1 MGPYRFKKDEK
12 KVSVSE
18 NMYKG
23 LPVSEGIALG
33 KADIYISELAEII
46 PYRLKSGEAEQE
58 IVRYREALNEVK
70 QQLDESEQRIRRDIG
85 DEEAEIIKSH
95 MMIVDD
101 PFFQED
107 VPRMVKEE
115 NLNAEF
121 IILRGIRTFM
131 EKFKTI
137 EDEYLRERG
146 KDIEDI
152 GKRVIHRLLQLDT
165 RKVLFNKRGVVFAH
179 ELTPSDTIHFDPRKI
194 KGMVTEVGGETSHA
208 AILAR
213 SMGVPT
219 VVGVENILRRVRTND
234 RVIVDGNLGLVFINP
249 KPSVVK
255 EYKKIQEDYAAYR
268 KELEKISILPSLTR
282 DNIPFHL
289 YSNIVKAPD
298 VGVAIKYGA
307 EGVGL
312 FRTELPFLLSE
323 RLLTEDEQ
331 FSIYRTVAETLKE
344 KEATIRTLDLGGDKF
359 LPFQKIKREVNP
371 FLGWRSIRISLEEVD
386 VFKVQLRA
394 LLRASA
400 YGKIRILYPMISSL
414 EELRAVNQ
422 IFAEVKHEMWLR
434 GVPYDKDIKTGVMIE
449 VPSAAILIDKLAEE
463 TDFFSI
469 GTNDLVQ
476 YTLAVDRDNEKVS
489 DFYRP
494 YNPAI
499 LWLIK
504 RVADISKN
512 SGRPCSVCGEIAG
525 DPIYAVL
532 LLGCGIRDLSMKSLS
547 IPEVKRVLRSVTLKE
562 ARELVD
568 KALQAGTP
576 DEVSNLLEKHF
587 VSIKDP
593 RSGYEYTIFR
603 SREVPEGAREERE
616 VFERS

>member
-1 MGPYRFKKDEK
+1 MGPYRLKKDEK

-18 NMYKG
+18 NMYRG
-23 LPVSEGIALG
+23 LPVSEGIAFG

-46 PYRLKSGEAEQE
+46 PYRLKNDEVEQE
-58 IVRYREALNEVK
+58 VTRYREALAEVRR
-70 QQLDESEQRIRRDIG
+70 QLEESEHRIRRDIG
-85 DEEAEIIKSH
+85 EEEAEIIRSH
-95 MMIVDD
+95 LMIADD
-101 PFFQED
+101 PFFREE
-107 VPRMVKEE
+107 VPRMVEE
-115 NLNAEF
+115 EKLNAEF
-121 IILRGIRTFM
+121 IILRGIRAFM
-131 EKFKTI
+131 EKFKHI
-137 EDEYLRERG
+137 EDDYLRERG

-179 ELTPSDTIHFDPRKI
+179 ELTPSDTIHFDPKKI

-219 VVGVENILRRVRTND
+219 VVGVENILRRVKTND

-249 KPSVVK
+249 KRSVVE

-268 KELEKISILPSLTR
+268 KELEKISKLPSVTL
-282 DNIPFHL
+282 DNVPFHL

-298 VGVAIKYGA
+298 VGVALKYGA

-323 RLLTEDEQ
+323 RLLTEEEQ
-331 FSIYRTVAETLKE
+331 FTIYRTVAETLKG

-394 LLRASA
+394 ILRASA
-400 YGKIRILYPMISSL
+400 YGKIRVLYPMISSV

-422 IFAEVKHEMWLR
+422 IFAEVKHEMMLR
-434 GVPYDKDIKTGVMIE
+434 GIPYDESIKTGVMIE
-449 VPSAAILIDKLAEE
+449 VPSAAILADKLIKE

-476 YTLAVDRDNEKVS
+476 YTLAVDRDNEKVA

-494 YNPAI
+494 YSPAI

-504 RVADISKN
+504 RVAEIARGAGK
-512 SGRPCSVCGEIAG
+512 PCSVCGEIAG
-525 DPIYAVL
+525 DPVYAVL

-547 IPEVKRVLRSVTLKE
+547 IPEVKRVLRSVTMIE
-562 ARELVD
+562 ARGLVD
-568 KALQAGTP
+568 EAIQAGTP
-576 DEVSNLLEKHF
+576 DEVSALLEKNF
-587 VSIKDP
+587 ISVKDV
-593 RSGYEYTIFR
+593 RSGYEYTIYR
-603 SREVPEGAREERE
+603 SKIASEGA
-616 VFERS
+616 

>member
-1 MGPYRFKKDEK
+1 MAPYRLKKDEK

-18 NMYKG
+18 NMYRG
-23 LPVSEGIALG
+23 LPVSEGIAFG

-46 PYRLKSGEAEQE
+46 PYRLKSEEVERE
-58 IVRYREALNEVK
+58 IVRYREALEEVK
-70 QQLDESEQRIRRDIG
+70 RQLEESERRIRRDIG
-85 DEEAEIIKSH
+85 EEEAEIIRSH
-95 MMIVDD
+95 LMIAED
-101 PFFQED
+101 PFFEKE
-107 VPRMVKEE
+107 VPRMVEEE

-121 IILRGIRTFM
+121 IILRGIRAFM

-137 EDEYLRERG
+137 EDDYLRERG

-179 ELTPSDTIHFDPRKI
+179 ELTPSDTIHFDPKKI

-234 RVIVDGNLGLVFINP
+234 RIIVDGNLGLVFVNP
-249 KPSVVK
+249 KPSVIK
-255 EYKKIQEDYAAYR
+255 EYRKIQEDYAAYR
-268 KELEKISILPSLTR
+268 KELEKISQLPSVTL
-282 DNIPFHL
+282 DHVPFHL

-323 RLLTEDEQ
+323 RLLTEEEQ
-331 FSIYRTVAETLKE
+331 FKIYRTVAEALKG

-394 LLRASA
+394 ILRASVH
-400 YGKIRILYPMISSL
+400 GKVRVLYPMISSV
-414 EELRAVNQ
+414 EELRAVNE
-422 IFAEVKHEMWLR
+422 IFAEVKHELMLR
-434 GVPYDKDIKTGVMIE
+434 GIPYDEKIKTGVMIE
-449 VPSAAILIDKLAEE
+449 VPSAAILADKLIRE

-476 YTLAVDRDNEKVS
+476 YTLAVDRDNEKVA

-504 RVADISKN
+504 RVADVCSEAGK
-512 SGRPCSVCGEIAG
+512 PCSVCGEIAG

-547 IPEVKRVLRSVTLKE
+547 IPEVKRVLRSVTVKE
-562 ARELVD
+562 AEELVD

-576 DEVSNLLEKHF
+576 DEVNMLLEKNF
-587 VSIKDP
+587 ISVKDV
-593 RSGYEYTIFR
+593 RSGYEYTIYR
-603 SREVPEGAREERE
+603 SHAASKGA
-616 VFERS
+616 

>member
-1 MGPYRFKKDEK
+1 MTPYRLKKDKK

-23 LPVSEGIALG
+23 LPVSEGIAFG

-46 PYRLKSGEAEQE
+46 PYRLKSGEVERE
-58 IVRYREALNEVK
+58 IVRYREALDEVK
-70 QQLDESEQRIRRDIG
+70 RQLEESERRIRWDIG
-85 DEEAEIIKSH
+85 EEEAEIIRSH
-95 MMIVDD
+95 LMIAED
-101 PFFQED
+101 PFFEKE
-107 VPRMVKEE
+107 VPRMVREE

-121 IILRGIRTFM
+121 IILRGIRAFM

-137 EDEYLRERG
+137 EDDYLRERG

-179 ELTPSDTIHFDPRKI
+179 ELTPSDTIHFDPKKI

-219 VVGVENILRRVRTND
+219 VVGVENILRRVQTND
-234 RVIVDGNLGLVFINP
+234 RVIVDGNLGLVFVNP

-255 EYKKIQEDYAAYR
+255 EYKKIQQDYAAYR
-268 KELEKISILPSLTR
+268 KELEKISVLPSVTL
-282 DNIPFHL
+282 DQVPFHL

-323 RLLTEDEQ
+323 RLLTEEEQ
-331 FSIYRTVAETLKE
+331 FKIYQTVAETLE
-344 KEATIRTLDLGGDKF
+344 GKEATIRTLDLGGDKF

-394 LLRASA
+394 ILRASA
-400 YGKIRILYPMISSL
+400 HGKVRVLYPMISSL
-414 EELRAVNQ
+414 EELRAVNE
-422 IFAEVKHEMWLR
+422 IFAEVKHELMLR
-434 GVPYDKDIKTGVMIE
+434 GIPYDKDIKTGVMIE
-449 VPSAAILIDKLAEE
+449 VPSAAILADKLIKE

-476 YTLAVDRDNEKVS
+476 YTLAVDRDNEKVA

-504 RVADISKN
+504 RVADISNEAGK
-512 SGRPCSVCGEIAG
+512 PCSVCGEIAG

-562 ARELVD
+562 AEVLVEE
-568 KALQAGTP
+568 ALQAGTP
-576 DEVSNLLEKHF
+576 DEVNALLKKNF
-587 VSIKDP
+587 ISVKDV
-593 RSGYEYTIFR
+593 RSGYEYTIYR
-603 SREVPEGAREERE
+603 SHAASKGA
-616 VFERS
+616 

>member
-1 MGPYRFKKDEK
+1 MAPYRLKKDEK
-12 KVSVSE
+12 KTSVSE

-23 LPVSEGIALG
+23 LPVSEGIAFG

-46 PYRLKSGEAEQE
+46 PYRLKSGEVERE
-58 IVRYREALNEVK
+58 IVRYREALEEVK
-70 QQLDESEQRIRRDIG
+70 RQLEESECRIRRDIG

-101 PFFQED
+101 PFFQKE
-107 VPRMVKEE
+107 VPKMVKEE

-121 IILRGIRTFM
+121 IILRGIRAFM

-137 EDEYLRERG
+137 EDDYLRERG

-179 ELTPSDTIHFDPRKI
+179 DLTPSDTIHFDPKKI

-219 VVGVENILRRVRTND
+219 VVGVENILRRVQTND
-234 RVIVDGNLGLVFINP
+234 RIIVDGNLGLVFINP
-249 KPSVVK
+249 KSSVVK
-255 EYKKIQEDYAAYR
+255 EYRKIQEDYAAYR
-268 KELEKISILPSLTR
+268 KELEKISQLPSVTG
-282 DNIPFHL
+282 DNVPFHL
-289 YSNIVKAPD
+289 FSNIVKAPD

-323 RLLTEDEQ
+323 RLLNEEEQ
-331 FSIYRTVAETLKE
+331 LRIYRTVAEALKGR
-344 KEATIRTLDLGGDKF
+344 EATIRTLDLGGDKF

-394 LLRASA
+394 ILRASA
-400 YGKIRILYPMISSL
+400 YGKIRVLYPMISSL

-422 IFAEVKHEMWLR
+422 IFAEVKHELMLR
-434 GVPYDKDIKTGVMIE
+434 GIPYDESIKSGVMIE
-449 VPSAAILIDKLAEE
+449 VPSAAILADKLIKE

-494 YNPAI
+494 YNPSI
-499 LWLIK
+499 LWLVK
-504 RVADISKN
+504 RVADVCTEAGK
-512 SGRPCSVCGEIAG
+512 PCSVCGEIAG

-547 IPEVKRVLRSVTLKE
+547 IPEVKRVLRSVTQKE
-562 ARELVD
+562 AQELVD
-568 KALQAGTP
+568 DALKAGTP
-576 DEVSNLLEKHF
+576 EEVNNLLEKNF
-587 VSIKDP
+587 LSVKDA
-593 RSGYEYTIFR
+593 RSGYEYTIYR
-603 SREVPEGAREERE
+603 SRAASRGA
-616 VFERS
+616 

>member
-1 MGPYRFKKDEK
+1 MATYRLKKDEK
-12 KVSVSE
+12 KTSVSE

-46 PYRLKSGEAEQE
+46 PFRLKSSEVEQE
-58 IVRYREALNEVK
+58 IVRYREALEEVK
-70 QQLDESEQRIRRDIG
+70 RQLMESEKRIRRDIG
-85 DEEAEIIKSH
+85 EEEAEIIKSH
-95 MMIVDD
+95 LMIVDD

-107 VPRMVKEE
+107 VPRMVREE

-121 IILRGIRTFM
+121 IILRGIRAFM
-131 EKFKTI
+131 EKFKNI
-137 EDEYLRERG
+137 EDDYLRERG
-146 KDIEDI
+146 QDIEDI

-165 RKVLFNKRGVVFAH
+165 RKVLFNKRGIVFAH
-179 ELTPSDTIHFDPRKI
+179 ELTPSDTIHFDPKKI

-249 KPSVVK
+249 KTSVVK

-268 KELEKISILPSLTR
+268 KELEKISRLPSVTL
-282 DNIPFHL
+282 DNVPFRL
-289 YSNIVKAPD
+289 FSNIVKAPD

-323 RLLTEDEQ
+323 RLLTEEEQ
-331 FSIYRTVAETLKE
+331 FRIYRTVAEALKG
-344 KEATIRTLDLGGDKF
+344 KEVTIRTLDLGGDKF

-394 LLRASA
+394 ILRASM
-400 YGKIRILYPMISSL
+400 YGKVRVLYPMISSI

-422 IFAEVKHEMWLR
+422 IFGEVKHEMMLR
-434 GVPYDKDIKTGVMIE
+434 GISYDKDIKCGVMIE
-449 VPSAAILIDKLAEE
+449 VPSAAILSDKLIKE

-476 YTLAVDRDNEKVS
+476 YTLAVDRDNEKVA

-504 RVADISKN
+504 HVADVSMKA
-512 SGRPCSVCGEIAG
+512 GKPCSVCGEIAG

-547 IPEVKRVLRSVTLKE
+547 IPEVKRVLRSVTMRE
-562 ARELVD
+562 AKQLVED
-568 KALQAGTP
+568 ALQAGTP
-576 DEVSNLLEKHF
+576 DEVTRLLEKHF
-587 VSIKDP
+587 ISVKDV

-603 SREVPEGAREERE
+603 SRAAARGA
-616 VFERS
+616 

>member
-1 MGPYRFKKDEK
+1 MAPYRLKKDEK

-18 NMYKG
+18 NMYRG
-23 LPVSEGIALG
+23 LPVSEGIAFG
-33 KADIYISELAEII
+33 KADVYISELAEII
-46 PYRLKSGEAEQE
+46 PYRLKSEEVERE
-58 IVRYREALNEVK
+58 IVRYREALEEVK
-70 QQLDESEQRIRRDIG
+70 RQLEESERRIRRDIG
-85 DEEAEIIKSH
+85 EEEAEIIRSH
-95 MMIVDD
+95 LMIAED
-101 PFFQED
+101 PFFEKE
-107 VPRMVKEE
+107 VPRMVEEE
-115 NLNAEF
+115 NLNAEY
-121 IILRGIRTFM
+121 IILRGIRAFM

-137 EDEYLRERG
+137 EDDYLRERG

-179 ELTPSDTIHFDPRKI
+179 ELTPSDTIHFDPKKI

-234 RVIVDGNLGLVFINP
+234 RIIVDGNLGLVFVNP
-249 KPSVVK
+249 KPSVIK
-255 EYKKIQEDYAAYR
+255 EYRKIQEDYAAYR
-268 KELEKISILPSLTR
+268 KELEKISQLPSVTL
-282 DNIPFHL
+282 DHVPFHL

-323 RLLTEDEQ
+323 RLLTEEEQ
-331 FSIYRTVAETLKE
+331 FKIYRTVAEALKG

-394 LLRASA
+394 ILRASVH
-400 YGKIRILYPMISSL
+400 GKVRVLYPMISSV
-414 EELRAVNQ
+414 EELRAVNE
-422 IFAEVKHEMWLR
+422 IFAEVKHELMLR
-434 GVPYDKDIKTGVMIE
+434 GIPYDEKIKTGVMIE
-449 VPSAAILIDKLAEE
+449 VPSAAILADKLIRE

-476 YTLAVDRDNEKVS
+476 YTLAVDRDNEKVA

-504 RVADISKN
+504 RVADVCSEAGK
-512 SGRPCSVCGEIAG
+512 PCSVCGEIAG

-547 IPEVKRVLRSVTLKE
+547 IPEVKRVLRSVTVKE
-562 ARELVD
+562 AEELVD

-576 DEVSNLLEKHF
+576 DEVNMLLEKNF
-587 VSIKDP
+587 ISVKDV
-593 RSGYEYTIFR
+593 RSGYEYTIYR
-603 SREVPEGAREERE
+603 SHAASKGA
-616 VFERS
+616 

>member
-1 MGPYRFKKDEK
+1 MAPYRLKKEERK
-12 KVSVSE
+12 ASVSE

-23 LPVSEGIALG
+23 LPVAEGIAIG

-46 PYRLKSGEAEQE
+46 PYRLKDKEVDQE
-58 IVRYREALNEVK
+58 IVRYREALEEVK
-70 QQLDESEQRIRRDIG
+70 RQLEESEDRIRRDIG

-95 MMIVDD
+95 LMIVDD

-107 VPRMVKEE
+107 VPRMVKDEK
-115 NLNAEF
+115 LNAEF
-121 IILRGIRTFM
+121 IILRGIRAFM

-137 EDEYLRERG
+137 EDDYLRERG

-179 ELTPSDTIHFDPRKI
+179 ELTPSDTIHFDPKKI

-234 RVIVDGNLGLVFINP
+234 RIIVDGNLGLVFINP

-268 KELEKISILPSLTR
+268 KELEKISKLPSVTR
-282 DNIPFHL
+282 DKVPFRL
-289 YSNIVKAPD
+289 FSNIVKAPD

-323 RLLTEDEQ
+323 RLLTEEEQ
-331 FSIYRTVAETLKE
+331 FRIYRTVAEALKG

-400 YGKIRILYPMISSL
+400 YGKVRILYPMISSL
-414 EELRAVNQ
+414 EELRAVNE
-422 IFAEVKHEMWLR
+422 IFAEVKHELMLR
-434 GVPYDKDIKTGVMIE
+434 GIPYDVDIKTGVMIE
-449 VPSAAILIDKLAEE
+449 VPSAAILADKLIKE

-476 YTLAVDRDNEKVS
+476 YTLAVDRDNEKVAA
-489 DFYRP
+489 FYRP

-504 RVADISKN
+504 RVADISNEAGK
-512 SGRPCSVCGEIAG
+512 PCSVCGEIAG
-525 DPIYAVL
+525 DPIYSVL
-532 LLGCGIRDLSMKSLS
+532 LLGCGIQDLSMKSLS
-547 IPEVKRVLRSVTLKE
+547 IPEVKRVLRSVTKE
-562 ARELVD
+562 EAEELVEE
-568 KALQAGTP
+568 ALTMGTP
-576 DEVSNLLEKHF
+576 DEVNNLMEKNF
-587 VSIKDP
+587 LSVKDA

-603 SREVPEGAREERE
+603 SRKAAKGA
-616 VFERS
+616 

>member
-1 MGPYRFKKDEK
+1 MAPYRLKKDEK
-12 KVSVSE
+12 KTSVSE

-23 LPVSEGIALG
+23 LPVAEGIALG
-33 KADIYISELAEII
+33 KVDIYISELAEII
-46 PYRLKSGEAEQE
+46 PYRLKPGEAEKE
-58 IVRYREALNEVK
+58 LVRYREALDEVK
-70 QQLDESEQRIRRDIG
+70 RQLEESESRIRRDIG
-85 DEEAEIIKSH
+85 DEEAEIIRSH
-95 MMIVDD
+95 VMIIDD
-101 PFFQED
+101 PFFQKE

-121 IILRGIRTFM
+121 ILLRGIRSFM
-131 EKFKTI
+131 EKFRTI

-194 KGMVTEVGGETSHA
+194 KGMVTEIGGETSHA

-268 KELEKISILPSLTR
+268 KELEKISQLPSVTR
-282 DNIPFHL
+282 DNFAFSL

-307 EGVGL
+307 KGVGL

-323 RLLTEDEQ
+323 RLLTEEEQ
-331 FSIYRTVAETLKE
+331 FQIYRTVAEALKG

-386 VFKVQLRA
+386 VFKIQLRA
-394 LLRASA
+394 ILRASA
-400 YGKIRILYPMISSL
+400 YGKVRVLYPMISSL
-414 EELRAVNQ
+414 EELRAVNK
-422 IFAEVKHEMWLR
+422 IFAEVKHEMMLR
-434 GVPYDKDIKTGVMIE
+434 GIPYDENIKSGVMIE
-449 VPSAAILIDKLAEE
+449 VPSAAILADKLIKE
-463 TDFFSI
+463 TDFLSI

-476 YTLAVDRDNEKVS
+476 YTLAVDRDNEKVA

-499 LWLIK
+499 LWMIK
-504 RVADISKN
+504 RVADVSKAA
-512 SGRPCSVCGEIAG
+512 GKACSVCGEIAG
-525 DPIYAVL
+525 DPVYAVL
-532 LLGCGIRDLSMKSLS
+532 LLGCGISDLSMKSLS

-562 ARELVD
+562 AKELVD
-568 KALQAGTP
+568 EVIQVGTP
-576 DEVSNLLEKHF
+576 EEVNNLLEKNF
-587 VSIKDP
+587 VSVKDH
-593 RSGYEYTIFR
+593 RSGYEYTIFK
-603 SREVPEGAREERE
+603 SRDN
-616 VFERS
+616 